1 RGKWTY
7 NGITYEGGGGGG
19 GGSAAEAYAKRIAE
33 AMAKG

>member
-7 NGITYEGGGGGG
+7 NGITYEGG